1 MRIVLA
7 GVCAALAFFVLVGS
21 DHAGEKGKGKGKP
34 KYTISEVM
42 EKAHDMDDGLLFKVA
57 AGKGNKEDAKKLL
70 ELYTE
75 LAKNK
80 PPEGD
85 PKSWKRFT
93 DGLIA
98 AAQVAVKGGE
108 DAGKRLKKA
117 ANCSACHKA
126 HKG

>member
-7 GVCAALAFFVLVGS
+7 GVCAALAFFVLVSS
-21 DHAGEKGKGKGKP
+21 DQAGEKKGKGKP

-42 EKAHDMDDGLLFKVA
+42 DKAHDRDEGLLFKVA
-57 AGKGNKEDAKKLL
+57 AGKGDKADAKQLL

-98 AAQVAVKGGE
+98 AAQVAVKGGP
-108 DAGKRLKKA
+108 DAGQRLKKA
-117 ANCSACHKA
+117 ANCNGCHKA

>member
-1 MRIVLA
+1 MRILVA
-7 GVCAALAFFVLVGS
+7 GVCAVVAVCLLGS
-21 DHAGEKGKGKGKP
+21 SFQAGEKKA

-42 EKAHDMDDGLLFKVA
+42 KAAHGKGGLLPKVA
-57 AGKGNKEDAKKLL
+57 KGEGDKADAEKLL
-70 ELYTE
+70 DLYTE

-85 PKSWKRFT
+85 AQSWKRFT

-98 AAQVAVKGGE
+98 AAKVAVKGGD
-108 DAGKRLKKA
+108 DAGKRLMKA
-117 ANCSACHKA
+117 ANCKACHTV